1 MIGNMLI
8 ISMDSP
14 LNTLATAEF
23 VVVSCTIDE
32 FVVVSCTVDE
42 FVVVSCTVV
51 GEGGEPVTVGDDDK
65 FDDAVGVL
73 VINFDVV
80 GLVVELDAACDDGDV
95 AGGVC
100 VVFLVV
106 DVCDVGADGAAVFKV
121 VEAVEAVV
129 IAAAAGGAGG
139 AAADCTTISITY

>member
-23 VVVSCTIDE
+23 VVVSCT
-32 FVVVSCTVDE
+32 VDE

-51 GEGGEPVTVGDDDK
+51 GEVGEPVTVGDDDK

-129 IAAAAGGAGG
+129 TAAAAGGAGG

>member
-23 VVVSCTIDE
+23 VVVSCTVDE

-51 GEGGEPVTVGDDDK
+51 GEVGEPVTVGDDDK

-106 DVCDVGADGAAVFKV
+106 DVCGVGAAVFKV

-129 IAAAAGGAGG
+129 TAAAAGGAGG